1 LSPEEQAEEDRKQ
14 EAYKK
19 HMKPVYDEYWR
30 RQYALDKETADLPYT
45 QEVYDKF
52 QEL

>member
-19 HMKPVYDEYWR
+19 HMKPVYDEY
-30 RQYALDKETADLPYT
+30 
-45 QEVYDKF
+45 
-52 QEL
+52 